1 MRPPLLLVLFAL
13 FGFGCTARSAP
24 IDVGT
29 FARDAGN
36 GTFVDASSH
45 DAGEHAPDS
54 QPVDAAVWLD
64 PDAAC
69 ASANVEVDPERMP
82 VDIIWVV
89 DNSNSMKPARDQ
101 VRAGLNAF
109 AAQIA
114 ASDLDYR
121 VILLS
126 LRGRSDLDICIPP
139 PLAGA
144 DCADGPRFFQVD
156 VDIKSSQPIEQFLG
170 TLAQS
175 SGYTEDASIGSAPWR
190 HLLREGAT
198 KTIVVVTD
206 DNARTCARPHSGGRC
221 YTSSGITPLT
231 ATSLEDYPGGP
242 HPFAPPEDPPRR
254 VLGPG
259 ILTATYGDLFAGYT
273 FDAIYGWGSET
284 DPDEPC
290 TYPGGNQPDA
300 PGHTYTT
307 LVARTG
313 GVRARICDGA
323 RAWGPFFD
331 SVASAV
337 VRNSRIACEVELPEP
352 PDGSLLNPRR
362 VNVVIRGESGSTT
375 IPYTSSFD
383 ACDETRGGWYY
394 DDAAEPTRVILCPTS
409 CDFAREETQDTSGA
423 FDVVFGCQSI
433 LI

>member
-1 MRPPLLLVLFAL
+1 
-13 FGFGCTARSAP
+13 
-24 IDVGT
+24 VGT

-36 GTFVDASSH
+36 TTVVDASSH
-45 DAGEHAPDS
+45 DAGQDIPDS
-54 QPVDAAVWLD
+54 GPVDAPVWVD

-69 ASANVEVDPERMP
+69 ASRNVEVEPERMP
-82 VDIIWVV
+82 VDIIWLV
-89 DNSNSMKPARDQ
+89 DNSNSMKPARDE

-114 ASDLDYR
+114 ASDIDYR

-126 LRGRSDLDICIPP
+126 LRGTGALEVCIPP
-139 PLAGA
+139 PLGGP

-175 SGYTEDASIGSAPWR
+175 VGYTEGTSIGSAPWR
-190 HLLREGAT
+190 QLLREGAT

-206 DNARTCARPHSGGRC
+206 DNARTCERPHSGGRC
-221 YTSSGITPLT
+221 NLSGGAVPLT
-231 ATSLEDYPGGP
+231 ETSLEDYPGGV
-242 HPFAPPEDPPRR
+242 HPFTNTRG
-254 VLGPG
+254 LGPG

-284 DPDEPC
+284 DPDETC
-290 TYPGGNQPDA
+290 SYPSGDQPDSSG
-300 PGHTYTT
+300 PTYTT

-313 GVRARICDGA
+313 GVRAQICDGA
-323 RAWGPFFD
+323 DAWGPFFD

-375 IPYTSSFD
+375 IPYTSSSD

-394 DDAAEPTRVILCPTS
+394 DDAVNPTRVILCPTS
-409 CDFAREETQDTSGA
+409 CDFAREETKDTSGA